1 VPAAAREEC
10 ETVELRRAIGN
21 RRSIRFLLPHKPV
34 EPEKI
39 QRMLE
44 AARLA
49 SHWGNVQSLRAVV
62 VFRDSAPEKIR
73 KALLAP
79 IAGYQIRL
87 APVVIVWYLETAA
100 VDEQPDRL
108 RELLNA
114 GVFGVGDFAD
124 RERELEEK
132 VIPLFNSILEQLKQP
147 GLTEVDCG
155 QGIAQATLMAFEQG
169 LGTCCLGS
177 PNNETIRQNLGLPDS
192 CRVLLLQTVGYP
204 AESPEAGGQR
214 PRQPFEKLFQMNG
227 YDNPFPRSA
236 EVTAG
241 LERDGMLQPAAPLPW
256 REAELDYLKN
266 ALGIKGH
273 GLI

>member
-1 VPAAAREEC
+1 M
-10 ETVELRRAIGN
+10 ELREVIGR
-21 RRSIRFLLPHKPV
+21 RRSIRFLLPYKPV
-34 EPEKI
+34 EPHKI

-44 AARLA
+44 AARIA
-49 SHWGNVQSLRAVV
+49 SHWGNVQSLRALV
-62 VFRDSAPEKIR
+62 VFRDSAPEKTLD
-73 KALLAP
+73 ALQAP

-100 VDEQPDRL
+100 VDEQSGRL
-108 RELLNA
+108 RELLAA
-114 GVFGVGDFAD
+114 GALGFGENKKEALEKQLIPIFDGL
-124 RERELEEK
+124 RET
-132 VIPLFNSILEQLKQP
+132 LKQP
-147 GLTEVDCG
+147 GLNEIDCG

-169 LGTCCLGS
+169 LGTCCLGT
-177 PNNETIRQNLGLPDS
+177 PYGEQIRQGLGLPES

-214 PRQPFEKLFQMNG
+214 PRQPFERLFQMND
-227 YDNPFPRSA
+227 YSTPFPRSA
-236 EVTAG
+236 DVVDE
-241 LERDGMLQPAAPLPW
+241 LRSDRLLQDSAPLPW